1 MINRKEFSR
10 RAWEKTFLL
19 EGVFQK
25 STKPQDFEIQ
35 YHFLFQMEAAKSLG
49 HVSSK
54 KLPAPTSSH
63 RSSSSGTSTNSLR
76 LNPANLRFN
85 MMTKPQQF

>member
-1 MINRKEFSR
+1 MHEK
-10 RAWEKTFLL
+10 KTFLL
-19 EGVFQK
+19 ERVFFQK

-35 YHFLFQMEAAKSLG
+35 YHFRFQMEAAKSLG

-63 RSSSSGTSTNSLR
+63 RSSSGTSTNSLR